1 VRRIPL
7 IAIVV
12 ACIVMLG
19 LLPTRWIAPLTSDL
33 SSIVWVPLSPV
44 AHGTT
49 IIRLWL
55 RPGKAP
61 LAAADAAVLV
71 ERDYY
76 RGLWHAEQIRSQEF
90 ERKLSA
96 YEIASG
102 AGQRGGAIRLAAANV
117 LTRTPGAGGLALK
130 INAGSQ
136 QGISAGDVA
145 VVDGDGLV
153 GRIAPEVGAVSS
165 TVLSI
170 ANRSIGRIDGYVVPA
185 DQEKAKRPAVIAIQI
200 LPDGKGELRGDID
213 LGSPVRPGDIV
224 RVKDPSWPL
233 GAQGMRLGIV
243 SEIRRKDTQPLRG
256 EVIIRPAVDPAT
268 VGELVVKISVV
279 SKP

>member
-1 VRRIPL
+1 MRRIPL
-7 IAIVV
+7 IALVV

-33 SSIVWVPLSPV
+33 SSIVWVPLSPL

-61 LAAADAAVLV
+61 PAAADAAVLV

-76 RGLWHAEQIRSQEF
+76 RGLWHGEQIRSQEL

-102 AGQRGGAIRLAAANV
+102 ASQRGDAIRLAAANV

-224 RVKDPSWPL
+224 RVKDPSWPP

-268 VGELVVKISVV
+268 VGELIVKISAGL
-279 SKP
+279 KP

>member
-1 VRRIPL
+1 MRRIPL
-7 IAIVV
+7 IALVV
-12 ACIVMLG
+12 ASIVMLG

-33 SSIVWVPLSPV
+33 SSIVWVPLSPL

-49 IIRLWL
+49 SIRLWL

-61 LAAADAAVLV
+61 LVAADATVVV

-76 RGLWHAEQIRSQEF
+76 RGLWHAEQIRSQAL
-90 ERKLSA
+90 ERKLTA

-102 AGQRGGAIRLAAANV
+102 ASQRGDSIRLAAANV

-136 QGISAGDVA
+136 QGIAAGDVA
-145 VVDGDGLV
+145 IVEGDGVV

-170 ANRSIGRIDGYVVPA
+170 ANRSIGRIDAYVVPA
-185 DQEKAKRPAVIAIQI
+185 DQEKSKRPAVIAIQV

-213 LGSPVRPGDIV
+213 LGSPVRSGDIV
-224 RVKDPSWPL
+224 RIKDPAWPT

-243 SEIRRKDTQPLRG
+243 SEIRRKDAQPLRG

-268 VGELVVKISVV
+268 VGELVVKISAG
-279 SKP
+279 STP